1 MMHRFRDLILLIAGV
16 FAGVGGYLID
26 DSFANSV
33 RSNELLIVSGASCCA
48 IAVILLFQLFLHHRD
63 PREPKEE

>member
-1 MMHRFRDLILLIAGV
+1 MMHRFRDFILLIAGM
-16 FAGVGGYLID
+16 FAGVGGYLIH

-33 RSNELLIVSGASCCA
+33 RSDELLVISGACCCA
-48 IAVILLFQLFLHHRD
+48 IAAVLLFQFFLHGRD